1 MDSFIA
7 RQPVLNA
14 RRDLFGYELLF
25 RTSLE
30 NVFDAADGG
39 QASSRLM
46 TDVLTVHGLDALTN
60 GHKAFV
66 NVTRRV
72 LVEQQYALLPP
83 GRIVIEVLETIE
95 PDEEVIAACKKVRE
109 SGYLLALDDYTFD
122 PRFDPL
128 LPHVDL
134 LKVDY
139 LKTNAEQRRGLS
151 KLVQRHS
158 CRLLAE
164 KVETPQQF
172 REASSLGFEFFQG
185 FFFCMPEVIRR
196 RSLDA
201 QQRTYLQLLQQ
212 LHQPQIDVDELERI
226 LKHDPAL
233 SFKLLKYLNS
243 ASFALRHRISS
254 LRQAVTLLGPAML
267 RRWAS
272 LLVMSCLGEG
282 KPHELLVTSLARA
295 HLCESLADLAGLRA
309 RQHDLFLLGMV
320 SIMDAMMDQPI
331 ADVLADMPLAP
342 EIAQTLTGKKTVL
355 SDVLGVVTAL
365 ERGRWNELATITG
378 RWQSPAEEMIM
389 KSYRE
394 ALAFAGQAPRSH
406 AVAA

>member
-30 NVFDAADGG
+30 NVYDSADGDL
-39 QASSRLM
+39 ASSRLM
-46 TDVLTVHGLDALTN
+46 TDVLTVHGLDSLTN

-72 LVEQQYALLPP
+72 LVEQHYALLPP
-83 GRIVIEVLETIE
+83 GRIVIEVLESIE
-95 PDEEVIAACKKVRE
+95 PDEEVIAACKNVRE
-109 SGYLLALDDYTFD
+109 AGYLLALDDYTFD

-139 LKTNAEQRRGLS
+139 LKTNANQRRGLS
-151 KLVQRHS
+151 KLVQRHG

-172 REASSLGFEFFQG
+172 KEASSLGFEFFQG

-201 QQRTYLQLLQQ
+201 QQRSYLQLLQQ
-212 LHQPQIDVDELERI
+212 LHQPQLDVDELERI

-282 KPHELLVTSLARA
+282 KPHELLVTSLVRA
-295 HLCESLADLAGLRA
+295 SLCESLAQHAGLRA
-309 RQHDLFLLGMV
+309 RQNDLFLLGMV

-342 EIAQTLTGKKTVL
+342 EIVQTLIGNKTAF
-355 SDVLGVVTAL
+355 SDVLGAVTAL
-365 ERGRWNELATITG
+365 ERGRWSELAGITG
-378 RWQSPAEEMIM
+378 RWQLPAEEMIM

-394 ALAFAGQAPRSH
+394 ALAFAGQAPRPQ
-406 AVAA
+406 AAAA